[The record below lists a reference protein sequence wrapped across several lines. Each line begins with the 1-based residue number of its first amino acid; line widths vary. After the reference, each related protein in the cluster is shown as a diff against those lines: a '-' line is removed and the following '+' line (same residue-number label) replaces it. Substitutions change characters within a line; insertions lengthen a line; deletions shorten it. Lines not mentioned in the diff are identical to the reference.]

1 MESYI
6 GSMLSVEGA
15 CALSIVLRGL
25 RCVLRVRFGARLGA
39 RELGPGQILLTP
51 SLPPGTDAFERR
63 AVRTLDRPYL
73 LVQGEL

>member
-1 MESYI
+1 VFIYTRVWLVLLVRVYFGKMESYI

-39 RELGPGQILLTP
+39 VGPGQILLNC
-51 SLPPGTDAFERR
+51 ERF
-63 AVRTLDRPYL
+63 
-73 LVQGEL
+73 